1 MTTNYNP
8 ESAADI
14 NKVVYDILKQSHSF
28 DVYPT
33 PVEAI
38 VKYAELK
45 IDKEVGL
52 HNIPNHYISKKI
64 DALKNALAKVFGAL
78 DRRKRIIYIG
88 PDLPNAKKSFV
99 QLHEVGHHALPWQ
112 RDTFEY
118 VEDELSLSPDVQE
131 QFETEAN
138 FFASAS
144 LFQLDRFERE
154 AANLPLEIST
164 VRYLAGKFGGSMQAT
179 FRRYVQASPKRA
191 ALLVLKEPTCFACPL
206 AIRNWFASKRFSSAF
221 PSIRLPE
228 TFSADYPFIKDYY
241 NNKRWI
247 DNPKPVSLN
256 LDTESVEFEYR
267 FFFNT
272 HNVFV
277 LITPPGEK
285 ISTRKSIV
293 VA

>member
-1 MTTNYNP
+1 MITNYNP
-8 ESAADI
+8 ESADDI
-14 NKVVYDILKQSHSF
+14 DKVVYDILKQSRSF
-28 DVYPT
+28 DIYPT

-38 VKYAELK
+38 VNYAELR

-64 DALKNALAKVFGAL
+64 DALKSALAKVFGAL
-78 DRRKRIIYIG
+78 DRRKKIIYIS
-88 PDLPNAKKSFV
+88 PDLPNSKKSFV

-112 RDTFEY
+112 RDIFEY
-118 VEDELSLSPDVQE
+118 VEDEISLSPDVRE
-131 QFETEAN
+131 QFEAEAN

-154 AANLPLEIST
+154 AATLPLEIST
-164 VRYLAGKFGGSMQAT
+164 VKYLAGKFGASMQAT
-179 FRRYVQASPKRA
+179 FRRYVERTHKRA
-191 ALLVLKEPTCFACPL
+191 ALLVLKEPVCFACPL
-206 AIRNWFASKRFSSAF
+206 TVRNWFVSKGFSLAF
-221 PSIRLPE
+221 PGIQLPE
-228 TFSADYPFIKDYY
+228 TFTSDYPFIQDFYK
-241 NNKRWI
+241 NRRWI
-247 DNPKPVSLN
+247 DNPKSVSLTVDAEN
-256 LDTESVEFEYR
+256 VEFEYR

-272 HNVFV
+272 RNVFV